1 MKKVAINGLGRIGRA
16 TLKIILERDDLDLVA
31 VNDLVPVSNLA
42 YLLKY
47 DTVYGK
53 YEKEVKHDSNS
64 LTVDGQKI
72 KVLNEKDPE
81 KLPWKD
87 LGIELVFESTGIF
100 TKQEEL
106 QKHLK
111 AGAEKVILSAPSKS
125 AETATIV
132 HGVNSE
138 KNTDQIISCASCTTN
153 CITPVVEVMSRRVG
167 IEKAIMTTIHAYTSS
182 QSIVDAPSKKVRRG
196 RAGAQNLVPTS
207 TGAAAATSKA
217 LPDVEGK
224 FDGVAVRVPVPVG
237 SIADIVFVTSKDV
250 TVDEIKN
257 IFEEEAQTDKYRGIL
272 GVCEDEFVSSDIIKD
287 PRASIVDLEMT
298 QVVAGNLVKV
308 MSWYDNE
315 WGYANQMVKEAAG

>member
-138 KNTDQIISCASCTTN
+138 KNTDQI
-153 CITPVVEVMSRRVG
+153 
-167 IEKAIMTTIHAYTSS
+167 
-182 QSIVDAPSKKVRRG
+182 
-196 RAGAQNLVPTS
+196 
-207 TGAAAATSKA
+207 
-217 LPDVEGK
+217 
-224 FDGVAVRVPVPVG
+224 
-237 SIADIVFVTSKDV
+237 
-250 TVDEIKN
+250 
-257 IFEEEAQTDKYRGIL
+257 
-272 GVCEDEFVSSDIIKD
+272 
-287 PRASIVDLEMT
+287 
-298 QVVAGNLVKV
+298 
-308 MSWYDNE
+308 
-315 WGYANQMVKEAAG
+315 